1 MSLIPPSLL
10 LLLLA
15 DTGGFLLLLGW
26 ADWGPGLPPAEE
38 GAADAA

>member
-26 ADWGPGLPPAEE
+26 ADWGSALPPAD